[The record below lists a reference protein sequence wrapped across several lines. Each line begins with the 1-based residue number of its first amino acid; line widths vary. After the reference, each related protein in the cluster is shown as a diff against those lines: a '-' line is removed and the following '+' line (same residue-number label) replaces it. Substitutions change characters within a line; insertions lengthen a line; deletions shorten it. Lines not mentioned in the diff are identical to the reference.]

1 MEMINTNI
9 EELKQSS
16 IDIYVILQ
24 QIKADPSKLDYYLS
38 VYEGKFSPLGVPPK
52 TNRIK
57 INLFSSPYI

>member
-9 EELKQSS
+9 EELKQNS

-38 VYEGKFSPLGVPPK
+38 VYEGKLSSLGVSLETYQLK
-52 TNRIK
+52 K
-57 INLFSSPYI
+57 

>member
-9 EELKQSS
+9 EELKQNS

-38 VYEGKFSPLGVPPK
+38 VYEGKLSSLGVFLETYQLK
-52 TNRIK
+52 K
-57 INLFSSPYI
+57 

>member
-1 MEMINTNI
+1 MINTNI

-38 VYEGKFSPLGVPPK
+38 VYERKLSTLGVPLE
-52 TNRIK
+52 TFQIK
-57 INLFSSPYI
+57 K

>member
-1 MEMINTNI
+1 MEIINTNI

-38 VYEGKFSPLGVPPK
+38 VYKRKLSTLGVPLE
-52 TNRIK
+52 TFQIK
-57 INLFSSPYI
+57 K

>member
-38 VYEGKFSPLGVPPK
+38 VYEGKLSTLGVPLE
-52 TNRIK
+52 TFQIFQIK
-57 INLFSSPYI
+57 K